1 MRVEVPS
8 AQRAALHALSRL
20 ALLACV
26 LVSRVFSGIQPA
38 QGRQPPAAHCPESD
52 PPSGCKIGNPP
63 VYYDVSTTA
72 GFSGPVTLCF
82 SWQEGQYSNEN
93 NIKLFHF
100 ENGTWMNV
108 TTSRVTR
115 FSFVHM
121 AWVGV
126 LLFAC
131 VDLWFSL
138 WGLRER
144 EAWSLIYVLYLLVLA
159 TVLYVACQLIVP
171 DLRDGDSIDLV
182 AFNET
187 RRRKYLA
194 ALGLDVALAMV
205 QNFTTPG
212 LATANVFNV
221 ALVALIGI
229 AWLWR
234 DTRVQIAV
242 VAVFIAIY
250 TYYAAT
256 YIPKL

>member
-1 MRVEVPS
+1 MTDQFVYVS
-8 AQRAALHALSRL
+8 VLFSIVIALALTQLLAGIAALLRSARY
-20 ALLACV
+20 ALL
-26 LVSRVFSGIQPA
+26 LRYI
-38 QGRQPPAAHCPESD
+38 
-52 PPSGCKIGNPP
+52 
-63 VYYDVSTTA
+63 
-72 GFSGPVTLCF
+72 
-82 SWQEGQYSNEN
+82 
-93 NIKLFHF
+93 
-100 ENGTWMNV
+100 
-108 TTSRVTR
+108 
-115 FSFVHM
+115 

-138 WGLRER
+138 WGLRES
-144 EAWSLIYVLYLLVLA
+144 EEWSLIYVLYLLVLA

-182 AFNET
+182 AFNES

-194 ALGLDVALAMV
+194 ALGLDVALATV
-205 QNFTTPG
+205 QNLTTPG

-234 DTRVQIAV
+234 DTRVQMAV
-242 VAVFIAIY
+242 VAVFIGLY

-256 YIPKL
+256 YIPQL